1 VFPGFSPVDAT
12 DRSRTAAAAYLD
24 VESDLTKQ
32 WLVGAAAR
40 FENFSDFGSQATGKV
55 TTRFA
60 PSTKFALRGAASTGF
75 RAPSLQQS
83 FFTSTATTFVNGL
96 PVDIKTLPVASA
108 EAKLLG
114 ARELKPENSV
124 NLSAGVTL
132 QPTSSFTVT
141 ADYYDIA
148 ITDRIVLSENFIGT
162 GVVNFFKARGFTGIG
177 GGRYFTNAINT
188 KTTGLDVVVNYGIDL
203 KANGV
208 LRFTGGYNQNRTKVT
223 KVVVNTP
230 AELGNLNEVLF
241 GRAERGRIEEGQ
253 PRNNLLLT
261 GMYER
266 GKLGVTL
273 RTQRFGKVVSRQAL
287 ATGTARQVPDLVLS
301 PKFITD
307 LSASYQL
314 PGRTTLT
321 IGADNILDV
330 YPDQITDL
338 GDVAAGY
345 SGQGTFGIYRFSG
358 LSPFGFNGRYL
369 FARFSV
375 GL

>member
-1 VFPGFSPVDAT
+1 
-12 DRSRTAAAAYLD
+12 
-24 VESDLTKQ
+24 
-32 WLVGAAAR
+32 VGAAAR

-60 PSTKFALRGAASTGF
+60 PSSKFALRGAASTGF

-162 GVVNFFKARGFTGIG
+162 GVVNFFRARGFTGIG

-203 KANGV
+203 KRNGV

-266 GKLGVTL
+266 GKLGVTV
-273 RTQRFGKVVSRQAL
+273 RTQRFGQVISRTQLA
-287 ATGTARQVPDLVLS
+287 ATGARQVPDLTLS
-301 PKFITD
+301 PKYITD
-307 LSASYQL
+307 LNVSYQL

-321 IGADNILDV
+321 IGADNVFDV
-330 YPDQITDL
+330 YPDQISDL
-338 GDVAAGY
+338 GDLAANY
-345 SGQGTFGIYRFSG
+345 AGQGTFGVFRFSG

>member
-1 VFPGFSPVDAT
+1 
-12 DRSRTAAAAYLD
+12 
-24 VESDLTKQ
+24 
-32 WLVGAAAR
+32 
-40 FENFSDFGSQATGKV
+40 
-55 TTRFA
+55 
-60 PSTKFALRGAASTGF
+60 
-75 RAPSLQQS
+75 
-83 FFTSTATTFVNGL
+83 
-96 PVDIKTLPVASA
+96 
-108 EAKLLG
+108 
-114 ARELKPENSV
+114 
-124 NLSAGVTL
+124 
-132 QPTSSFTVT
+132 
-141 ADYYDIA
+141 
-148 ITDRIVLSENFIGT
+148 
-162 GVVNFFKARGFTGIG
+162 
-177 GGRYFTNAINT
+177 
-188 KTTGLDVVVNYGIDL
+188 
-203 KANGV
+203 
-208 LRFTGGYNQNRTKVT
+208 
-223 KVVVNTP
+223 
-230 AELGNLNEVLF
+230 
-241 GRAERGRIEEGQ
+241 
-253 PRNNLLLT
+253 
-261 GMYER
+261 MYER

>member
-1 VFPGFSPVDAT
+1 
-12 DRSRTAAAAYLD
+12 
-24 VESDLTKQ
+24 
-32 WLVGAAAR
+32 
-40 FENFSDFGSQATGKV
+40 
-55 TTRFA
+55 
-60 PSTKFALRGAASTGF
+60 
-75 RAPSLQQS
+75 
-83 FFTSTATTFVNGL
+83 
-96 PVDIKTLPVASA
+96 VASA

-162 GVVNFFKARGFTGIG
+162 GVVNFFRARGFTGIG

-203 KANGV
+203 KRNGV

-266 GKLGVTL
+266 GKLGVTV
-273 RTQRFGKVVSRQAL
+273 RTQRFGQVISRTQLA
-287 ATGTARQVPDLVLS
+287 ATGARQVPDLTLS
-301 PKFITD
+301 PKYITD
-307 LSASYQL
+307 LNVSYQL

-321 IGADNILDV
+321 IGADNVFDV
-330 YPDQITDL
+330 YPDQISDL
-338 GDVAAGY
+338 GDLAANY
-345 SGQGTFGIYRFSG
+345 AGQGTFGVFRFSG